1 MFRFLKNW
9 INILRFNAEN
19 KSKTPKKPIPPDQW
33 ALNKAVKKHQKHPV
47 SAETY
52 HQLETHFTPE
62 NLTRFLPP
70 ATTWAGLES
79 LQTLEWLSVFLHHP
93 AFPSP
98 PKTAKPLRWLD
109 VGSKNFAYAPAL
121 SVFLQHWLDAETP
134 WHLTGIELD
143 AGRLDAHGI
152 NRTAYANGIVNWL
165 PNTTY
170 HSADILN
177 ETQQYEGIS
186 LFLPFVFEDPLV
198 SWGLPTHHFKPLA
211 ILTQCV
217 SLLTHGGVLMI
228 INLTPEEA
236 AQQEQLFLQLPN
248 ALQQQITW
256 VKLENPLPNSFI
268 NWQYERIAWL
278 CTKHNP
284 LHLPPSA

>member
-1 MFRFLKNW
+1 VFRLLKNW

-33 ALNKAVKKHQKHPV
+33 ALNASVQKHQKQPFA
-47 SAETY
+47 SEAFN
-52 HQLETHFTPE
+52 QLETHFTPE
-62 NLTRFLPP
+62 KLTRFLPP

-98 PKTAKPLRWLD
+98 PKPAKLLRWLD

-121 SVFLQHWLDAETP
+121 AVFLQHWINLETP
-134 WHLTGIELD
+134 WQLTGIELD
-143 AGRLDAHGI
+143 AGRLDAQGI
-152 NRTAYANGIVNWL
+152 SRTAYANGIVNLL

-170 HSADILN
+170 RSGDMLE

-198 SWGLPTHHFKPLA
+198 SWGLPTQQFKPLA

-217 SLLTHGGVLMI
+217 SLLTQGGVLLI
-228 INLTPEEA
+228 INLTHEEA
-236 AQQEQLFLQLPN
+236 AQQEQLFQQLPD
-248 ALQQQITW
+248 ALQQQLTW

-278 CTKHNP
+278 CTKHPP
-284 LHLPPSA
+284 LHQPPSA